1 MNPNVAANKK
11 HKTASRRGGDSVAA
25 DATMVERS
33 STIIVNSECFGEK
46 RKKVKPN
53 QPGGKER

>member
-33 STIIVNSECFGEK
+33 SVHAVKSEKSEN
-46 RKKVKPN
+46 PDPSN
-53 QPGGKER
+53 QQPAFEVKER